1 MYEVSEL
8 SPRPETGRVSLA
20 KQFWGIAGCPNVRT
34 VHGDARVSTR
44 VTEVGCMATTTCQCC
59 ARLFVSAR
67 AFVSYK
73 ST

>member
-1 MYEVSEL
+1 MNEVNGL

-20 KQFWGIAGCPNVRT
+20 RCPDVKT

-59 ARLFVSAR
+59 ARHFVSAR
-67 AFVSYK
+67 AFVSHK

>member
-1 MYEVSEL
+1 MYEVNGL
-8 SPRPETGRVSLA
+8 SPRPETDRVSLA
-20 KQFWGIAGCPNVRT
+20 CSPDVKT

-59 ARLFVSAR
+59 ARLFVSVR
-67 AFVSYK
+67 ACLSHK